1 DCADVE
7 QEGNRLNSPG
17 SSDAAHQRRGSLFVI
32 AAPSGAGK
40 TSLVKA
46 VLARDPS
53 LRVSISHTTRKQRPT
68 EVPGRDYHFTTIDE
82 FTRLKAENEFLES
95 AQVFDN
101 FYGTGRAQVE
111 ALRNAGHDVILEID
125 WQGARQV
132 RMAQPDC
139 TSVFIL
145 PPSRRELEARLRN
158 RKTDS
163 DDVIARRLRDSIA
176 DMSHYAEF
184 DRVIVNDEFESAVAQ
199 LLEILRGGRG
209 YESGRG
215 ELKPLLAELLA

>member
-1 DCADVE
+1 M
-7 QEGNRLNSPG
+7 NSPG

-68 EVPGRDYHFTTIDE
+68 EVPGRDYHFITIDE
-82 FTRLKAENEFLES
+82 FKRLKTENEFLES

-125 WQGARQV
+125 WQDARQV

-163 DDVIARRLRDSIA
+163 DEVIARRLRDSIA

>member
-1 DCADVE
+1 M
-7 QEGNRLNSPG
+7 QSTGKP
-17 SSDAAHQRRGSLFVI
+17 RRGSLFVI

-53 LRVSISHTTRKQRPT
+53 LRVSISHTTRKQRET
-68 EVPGRDYHFTTIDE
+68 EVPGRDYHFITVDE
-82 FTRLKAENEFLES
+82 FKRLRDAGEFLEH

-132 RMAQPDC
+132 RKAQPDC
-139 TSVFIL
+139 TTIFIL
-145 PPSRRELEARLRN
+145 PPSRRELEVRLRN

-163 DDVIARRLRDSIA
+163 DEVIARRLRDSIA

-184 DRVIVNDEFESAVAQ
+184 DRVVVNDQFESAVAQ
-199 LLEILRGGRG
+199 LLEILRGRPG
-209 YESGRG
+209 YGSDRA
-215 ELKPLLAELLA
+215 ELRPLIAELLA

>member
-1 DCADVE
+1 M
-7 QEGNRLNSPG
+7 S
-17 SSDAAHQRRGSLFVI
+17 AARRGSLFVI

-46 VLARDPS
+46 VLDRDPS
-53 LRVSISHTTRKQRPT
+53 LRVSISHTTRKQREQ
-68 EVPGRDYHFTTIDE
+68 EVPGRDYNFVTVDE
-82 FTRLKAENEFLES
+82 FKRLKEAGEFLEH

-132 RMAQPDC
+132 RAAQPDC
-139 TSVFIL
+139 RSVFIL
-145 PPSRRELEARLRN
+145 PPSRRELETRLRN

-163 DDVIARRLRDSIA
+163 DKVIERRLRDSIA
-176 DMSHYAEF
+176 DMSHFGEF
-184 DRVIVNDEFESAVAQ
+184 DCVIVNDEFESAVRQ
-199 LLEILRGGRG
+199 LLEILRGAPGFAADRA
-209 YESGRG
+209 

>member
-1 DCADVE
+1 M
-7 QEGNRLNSPG
+7 S
-17 SSDAAHQRRGSLFVI
+17 AAAATRRGSLFVI

-46 VLARDPS
+46 VLDRDPT
-53 LRVSISHTTRKQRPT
+53 LRVSVSHTTRKQR
-68 EVPGRDYHFTTIDE
+68 EKEIPGVDYNFVSVDE
-82 FTRLKAENEFLES
+82 FRRLIGQEAFLEH

-125 WQGARQV
+125 WQGAQQV
-132 RMAQPDC
+132 RKAQPDC
-139 TSVFIL
+139 KTIFIL
-145 PPSRRELEARLRN
+145 PPSRFELESRLRN

-163 DDVIARRLRDSIA
+163 DQVIERRLRDAVA

-184 DRVIVNDEFESAVAQ
+184 DYVIVNDYFETAVAQ
-199 LLEILRGGRG
+199 LLAILRGGGTEFDAKRPP
-209 YESGRG
+209 
-215 ELKPLLAELLA
+215 LAPLLTDLLA

>member
-1 DCADVE
+1 M
-7 QEGNRLNSPG
+7 QSTGKP
-17 SSDAAHQRRGSLFVI
+17 RRGSLFVI

-53 LRVSISHTTRKQRPT
+53 LRVSISHTTRKQRET
-68 EVPGRDYHFTTIDE
+68 EVPGRDYHFITVDE
-82 FTRLKAENEFLES
+82 FKRLRDAGEFLEH

-132 RMAQPDC
+132 RKAQPDC
-139 TSVFIL
+139 TAIFIL
-145 PPSRRELEARLRN
+145 PPSRRELEVRLRN

-163 DDVIARRLRDSIA
+163 DEVIARRLRDSIA
-176 DMSHYAEF
+176 DMTHYAEF
-184 DRVIVNDEFESAVAQ
+184 DRVIVNDQFESAVAQ
-199 LLEILRGGRG
+199 LLEILRGRPG
-209 YESGRG
+209 YGSDRA
-215 ELKPLLAELLA
+215 ELRPLIAELLA